1 MKKQVIYLAT
11 TALLTLGL
19 AACSSGKQEQ
29 AKTSSSQKTSQVKKA
44 SHKKAEQKSS
54 SSQSAKKQAETK
66 NQQASVWDQSKTQQL
81 TTFMTNW
88 GYTMQQSYQA
98 YSPQNPGKFMGIPI
112 PTGIYPDGLAP
123 LAINEPANK
132 QTAAWSNDGTG
143 PKNTYNI
150 VASYVYHNDLGAIDV
165 YAYLF
170 AFYNGKPVA
179 LVTNQN
185 EANTEGTTV
194 FKETANPDVKAAF
207 AQIAAGKG
215 IPAKYASPKQKVEA
229 NTKMT
234 TDLAL
239 RVFWSAKKAEDANWG
254 LDNVTFLFMRD
265 VSNQHVYDSDNINAV
280 FPANTYMVG
289 QSRASANDVA
299 FQLIGNNKAKV
310 YYIPGSLGMTTDDVD
325 PNDIV
330 NNAMSHPQEVEILNV
345 DSATLDAL
353 KAKLNQQ

>member
-98 YSPQNPGKFMGIPI
+98 YSPQNPGKFRGITI
-112 PTGIYPDGLAP
+112 PTGVYPNGLAP

-265 VSNQHVYDSDNINAV
+265 VSNHHVYDSDNINAV